1 MSKISNWKYFFLW
14 RMKIGRWTASV
25 CLDCDRRLEQRSGVT
40 VANIWVLVVDGERW
54 LAEME
59 GKARR
64 AKTPPRQ
71 RVIDMTLPHI
81 WLFCITM
88 NSNWFRLWTPFWWG
102 AEPTFSIDDY
112 PGLAGLTGR
121 IEISLARKKRWFKF
135 GARGREASHKSG

>member
-1 MSKISNWKYFFLW
+1 
-14 RMKIGRWTASV
+14 MKIRRWTASV
-25 CLDCDRRLEQRSGVT
+25 CIDCDRRLEQRSGVT

-88 NSNWFRLWTPFWWG
+88 NSN
-102 AEPTFSIDDY
+102 
-112 PGLAGLTGR
+112 
-121 IEISLARKKRWFKF
+121 
-135 GARGREASHKSG
+135 